1 MNKLTIRDLD
11 AAGKRVFVR
20 VDFNVPLEDGKIT
33 DDSRIVA
40 ALPTIKSLLSQG
52 AIVILAS
59 HLGRPDGKVQDSM
72 RLRPVAERLSQLLK
86 MPVPVMMVRSPHQ
99 IRPLIV

>member
-33 DDSRIVA
+33 DDSRIQA
-40 ALPTIKSLLSQG
+40 ALPTIRALLSQG
-52 AIVILAS
+52 AIVILADRKS
-59 HLGRPDGKVQDSM
+59 V
-72 RLRPVAERLSQLLK
+72 V
-86 MPVPVMMVRSPHQ
+86 
-99 IRPLIV
+99 